1 MGAQKGSM
9 APKKGNTA
17 GERGTSEGIRA
28 TRRDKRATRRSAVL
42 KTSRMSTVIHD
53 VKVTTVNFYYDIYV

>member
-1 MGAQKGSM
+1 M

-17 GERGTSEGIRA
+17 GERGTSAGIRA

-42 KTSRMSTVIHD
+42 KTSRMSTDMISSIIPALTKSED
-53 VKVTTVNFYYDIYV
+53 VNQIENGQF